1 MKVPTIAV
9 RKRTSVVV
17 LAIIIIIFGQLAYN
31 SLPRE
36 AAPDITIP
44 YIFVMT
50 RYPGVAP
57 EDIEQSITI
66 PIEKKLKGLEAV
78 KQIQSTSTEGMSS
91 IIIEFVAGT
100 DIEEVLSK
108 TKDKVDLAK
117 PELPPDLEEDPEVIE
132 INVSE
137 LPIMVLSLSGPVG
150 LVSLKEIAEDLQD
163 DIESIP
169 GVLEAEVTGG
179 LEREIRVEPNP
190 DKLAYYGLSILSL
203 QDVIAKENQNVSG
216 GAIRL
221 GDGRF
226 QLRVPGEFQSPD
238 EIYGLIVGLHH
249 DRPVYLKEVARVVD
263 GFKDEEGRSRLNG
276 HEAINIAVK
285 KRAGENVIRI
295 SETIDALV
303 EQQKPTWP
311 AGVRVTKL
319 MDQAKDIRIMVADLE
334 NNLITGLIL
343 VIVVLFFVMGVRNAV
358 LVSLA
363 IPFSMLISFMI
374 LSALGITLNMIVLFS
389 LTLSLGM
396 LVDNAIVIIE
406 NIFRYMEQGVPRVQ
420 AAIRATSEVAQ
431 PVTAS
436 TLTTV
441 AAFFPLIF
449 WPGIMGEWMGYLPK
463 AVIITL
469 SSSLF
474 VAMIINPALAA
485 IFLRLP
491 PGHRFTK
498 VRASVEEI
506 ERAGEAPI
514 TVRGPLLR
522 GYRRLLDA
530 ALNNRVALLSMAFLA
545 VVALAMIW
553 LYEIG
558 IDKPIEFFPNIDPHG
573 IYINL
578 DTPEGADLEYSDRI
592 ARQVEMALCNGPGR
606 LLASPDSDPA
616 QCYYNN
622 TETKTHT
629 LRQGQQVVGLTD
641 MADVKHIYSR
651 TVAVIGGSSVFESNS
666 PNHIGIQFYDI
677 EDRVEPST
685 RTVEEIRKRV
695 KDIPGAQITVAA
707 QEEGPPTGAPINIE
721 IVGDNFHI
729 LGSIAQQVRSV
740 LEKIPFVQD
749 IQDDYVP
756 GSPTVKVRVDRQK
769 AAMLGLS
776 TDIIGFALKV
786 AFNGIKVSTFREG
799 DEDYDIT
806 VQLPESDR
814 KVTDILRELLIPTPE
829 GLVPLSTVTTFEITG
844 GLGQV
849 NRINHERVV
858 TVKAN
863 VDEERVPGPVVRAQ
877 AEKILTDFSLPPGY
891 KIRFTGEFEFQQE
904 AQAFLSKA
912 FAAAVFLIILILV
925 TQFNSVSQP
934 LIIMTS
940 VILSL
945 GGVFFGL
952 AVMRL
957 PFGIIMTGVGVISLA
972 GVVVNN
978 AIVLIDYTN
987 RLHQRGMHFRE
998 AIIAAGCTRLRPVLL
1013 TAITTILGL
1022 LPMVTGI
1029 AYNFHEMQIAWV
1041 SESSQWWRA
1050 MASAVIFGLALAT
1063 VLTLVVVP
1071 TLYALVYTTSRKMSR
1086 GVKRIRRAY
1095 WAPFHRL
1102 TGTAPEEDTL
1112 DPTRSG
1118 SIKYLEQWR

>member
-1 MKVPTIAV
+1 MIVPTTAV
-9 RKRTSVVV
+9 QKRTSVVV
-17 LAIIIIIFGQLAYN
+17 LAIIIIIFGFMSYN

-44 YIFVMT
+44 YIFIIT
-50 RYPGVAP
+50 NYPGVAP

-78 KQIQSTSTEGMSS
+78 KQIKSSSTEGMSS

-100 DIEEVLSK
+100 DIDEVLSK

-117 PELPPDLEEDPEVIE
+117 PELPADLEEDPEVVE
-132 INVSE
+132 INISE
-137 LPIMVLSLSGPVG
+137 LPIVVLSLSGAVG
-150 LVSLKEIAEDLQD
+150 LVTLKEIAEDLQD

-179 LEREIRVEPNP
+179 LEREIRVEPDP
-190 DKLAYYGLSILSL
+190 DKLAYYGLSILRL
-203 QDVIAKENQNVSG
+203 QSIIAKENQNVSG
-216 GAIRL
+216 GAIRM

-238 EIYGLIVGLHH
+238 EIYGLIVGLH
-249 DRPVYLKEVARVVD
+249 RGQPVYLKDVARVLD

-276 HEAINIAVK
+276 QEAINIAVK

-295 SETIDALV
+295 SKQIDGLIK
-303 EQQKPTWP
+303 EQRTTWP
-311 AGVRVTKL
+311 AGIRVNKL
-319 MDQAKDIRIMVADLE
+319 MDHAKDIRIMVADLE
-334 NNLITGLIL
+334 NNIITGLIL

-363 IPFSMLISFMI
+363 IPFSMLLSFMV
-374 LSALGITLNMIVLFS
+374 LSALGITLNMVVLFS

-396 LVDNAIVIIE
+396 LVDNAIVIVE
-406 NIFRYMEQGVPRVQ
+406 NIFRYMEQGVPRIQ
-420 AAIRATSEVAQ
+420 AAMRATSEVAQ

-441 AAFFPLIF
+441 AAFFPLVF
-449 WPGIMGEWMGYLPK
+449 WPGIMGEFMSYLPK
-463 AVIITL
+463 AVIVTL

-474 VAMIINPALAA
+474 VAMVINPALAA

-491 PGHRFTK
+491 AGHRFARAK
-498 VRASVEEI
+498 VSAEEM

-514 TVRGPLLR
+514 TVRGPLLKA
-522 GYRRLLDA
+522 YQRLLNG
-530 ALNNRVALLSMAFLA
+530 ALNNRLAVLTMAFLG
-545 VVALAMIW
+545 VVAMAMIW

-558 IDKPIEFFPNIDPHG
+558 LEKPIEFFPNIDPHS
-573 IYINL
+573 IYVNL
-578 DTPEGADLEYSDRI
+578 DMPEGADLEYSDRL
-592 ARQVEMALCNGPGR
+592 ARQVEIALCTGPGQP
-606 LLASPDSDPA
+606 LAHPDGNPA
-616 QCYYNN
+616 QCYHNN
-622 TETKTHT
+622 RQRKIHT
-629 LRQGQQVVGLTD
+629 LRQGQKVAGLTD
-641 MADVKHIYSR
+641 MANVKHIYSR
-651 TVAVIGGSSVFESNS
+651 TVAVTGGSSAFEVNS

-685 RTVEEIRKRV
+685 QTVEEIRKRV
-695 KDIPGAQITVAA
+695 EHIPGARIAVAA

-721 IVGDNFHI
+721 IVGDNFDV
-729 LGSIAQQVRSV
+729 LGQIAQQIRDV

-749 IQDDYVP
+749 VRDDYVA
-756 GSPTVKVRVDRQK
+756 GSPTVRVRVDRQK

-814 KVTDILRELLIPTPE
+814 RVTDILRELLIPTAE
-829 GLVPLSTVTTFEITG
+829 GLVPLSTVTRFEVTG

-849 NRINHERVV
+849 NHINHERVV
-858 TVKAN
+858 TVRAN
-863 VDEERVPGPVVRAQ
+863 VDEEKVPGPVVRAQ
-877 AEKILTDFSLPPGY
+877 AEKILADSSLPPGY

-912 FAAAVFLIILILV
+912 FAAGVFLIILILV
-925 TQFNSVSQP
+925 TQFNSIAQP
-934 LIIMTS
+934 GIIMTS

-952 AVMRL
+952 SVMKL

-1013 TAITTILGL
+1013 TAVTTILGL

-1029 AYNFHEMQIAWV
+1029 AYNFHEMEIAWV
-1041 SESSQWWRA
+1041 SESSQWWRS

-1063 VLTLVVVP
+1063 ILTLVVVP
-1071 TLYALVYTTSRKMSR
+1071 TLYALVYTTSRVAVR
-1086 GVKRIRRAY
+1086 GVRRLRRAY
-1095 WAPFHRL
+1095 WAPFYRL
-1102 TGTAPEEDTL
+1102 TVTASEEEE
-1112 DPTRSG
+1112 
-1118 SIKYLEQWR
+1118 EQG